1 MIKTILKVAAIPFMV
16 LSFAG
21 CAASPAIQPK
31 PVVSSKAA
39 SMESI
44 LVGTASATTGE
55 GVEAGELKDA
65 IISSLRETALFKN
78 VNDIKAATNAS
89 PGVKVEAKITEI
101 KRVSAE
107 DRNWAGVLAGKAR
120 IVVRVTVSDLTSENR
135 IEVFEAEGRSG
146 QTAYGGTTEEAIQRA
161 ADEIKRELV
170 KLYAEVDQ

>member
-1 MIKTILKVAAIPFMV
+1 
-16 LSFAG
+16 
-21 CAASPAIQPK
+21 
-31 PVVSSKAA
+31 
-39 SMESI
+39 MESI

-135 IEVFEAEGRSG
+135 IEVFEAEGR
-146 QTAYGGTTEEAIQRA
+146 
-161 ADEIKRELV
+161 
-170 KLYAEVDQ
+170 